1 MLDSILYTVSANG
14 FKIMN
19 FINQAFEE
27 ALLAIGVSYPN
38 PAVGA
43 IVVKDGRIVGKGH
56 TQVVH
61 GPHAEVMALRDA
73 GEAAK
78 GATLYVT
85 LEPCCHYGRT
95 PPCTSAIIAAG
106 IERVYFAHRDPNP
119 LVFGKSEKIL
129 AEAGIVSTYVE
140 PSPEFSRYFEAYDY
154 FVKTKSPF
162 VECKMAESADGFI
175 AREDRSPVRSTAD
188 MANAWTAKWRRMAEF
203 ILVGGG
209 TALADNPHLTVRG
222 VSGHSPCRAV
232 FCGSQVLPST
242 LSLFDDSQK
251 KTLVFS
257 RNPQPHLEGIAEV
270 HLLPSQDFTENW
282 KCVLD
287 TFASL
292 GVHRLAVE
300 TGATLAQGILSS
312 GLWNRFY
319 ILRSAKTLGTGLPW
333 KTGKEPK
340 FQKIENLGEDT
351 LWTALN
357 PIP

>member
-1 MLDSILYTVSANG
+1 MD
-14 FKIMN
+14 
-19 FINQAFEE
+19 FIDQAFEE

-43 IVVKDGRIVGKGH
+43 IVVKDGKIVGKGH

-78 GATLYVT
+78 GATLYVA

-106 IERVYFAHRDPNP
+106 IERVFFAHRDPNP

-140 PSPEFSRYFEAYDY
+140 PSPEFSHYFEAYDY
-154 FVKTKSPF
+154 FVKNKRPF
-162 VECKMAESADGFI
+162 VECKIAETADGFI
-175 AREDRSPVRSTAD
+175 AHEDRSPVRITAD
-188 MANAWTAKWRRMAEF
+188 AANTWTAKWRRTAEC

-209 TALADNPHLTVRG
+209 TALSDNPRLTVRNVCG
-222 VSGHSPCRAV
+222 NSPRRAV
-232 FCGSQVLPST
+232 FCGKKILSPT
-242 LSLFDDSQK
+242 LALFDDPQK

-257 RNPQPHLEGIAEV
+257 QVPQPSLEGIVEV
-270 HLLPSQDFTENW
+270 HLLPSEDFGENW
-282 KCVLD
+282 KSVLD

-300 TGATLAQGILSS
+300 TGATLAQGILHS

-319 ILRSAKTLGTGLPW
+319 VLRSAKTLGKGLAW
-333 KTGKEPK
+333 KTGKEPEL
-340 FQKIENLGEDT
+340 QKMADLGEDS

-357 PIP
+357 SHQ

>member
-1 MLDSILYTVSANG
+1 MD
-14 FKIMN
+14 

-27 ALLAIGVSYPN
+27 ALLAVGVSFPN

-43 IVVKDGRIVGKGH
+43 IVVKDGKIVGKGH

-129 AEAGIVSTYVE
+129 AEAGIPSTYVE
-140 PSPEFSRYFEAYDY
+140 PSSEFSRYFEAYDH
-154 FVKTKSPF
+154 FVKNKRPF
-162 VECKMAESADGFI
+162 VECKIAESADGFI
-175 AREDRSPVRSTAD
+175 AREDRSPVRITAD
-188 MANAWTAKWRRMAEF
+188 TANTWTAKWRRTAEF

-222 VSGHSPCRAV
+222 VCGNSPRRAV
-232 FCGSQVLPST
+232 FCGSQVLPAT
-242 LSLFDDSQK
+242 LSLLDDPQK

-257 RNPQPHLEGIAEV
+257 RVPQPNLEGIAEV
-270 HLLPSQDFTENW
+270 HLLPSKDFTENW
-282 KCVLD
+282 KSVLD
-287 TFASL
+287 TFADL
-292 GVHRLAVE
+292 GVHRLTVE
-300 TGATLAQGILSS
+300 TGATLAQGILRS

-319 ILRSAKTLGTGLPW
+319 VLRSGKKLGKGLAW
-333 KTGKEPK
+333 RTGKEPE
-340 FQKIENLGEDT
+340 FQKVEDLGEDS
-351 LWTALN
+351 LWTAFN
-357 PIP
+357 PLQ